1 MKKLLVLLLV
11 LLPVIAFAVDLPEM
25 TTQTASFSTRIKFN
39 CIDERWGTWTRS
51 TSLEGDLMIVKQ
63 GKVIEKIL
71 LVTDWIEML
80 FDKVVAITTSKKGT
94 KTGVAIGADDY
105 YQYLDFTLTDT
116 RFSGKLGMG
125 GEDCVGRANLNAK
138 FSD

>member
-11 LLPVIAFAVDLPEM
+11 LSPVIAFAVDIPDI

-39 CIDERWGTWTRS
+39 CFDERWGAWTRS
-51 TSLEGDLMIVKQ
+51 TPLEGDLAVVKQ

-71 LVTDWIEML
+71 LMTDWIEML
-80 FDKVVAITTSKKGT
+80 FDKVITIATTKKGT
-94 KTGVAIGADDY
+94 KTGIAIGADDY
-105 YQYLDFTLTDT
+105 YQYLDFNLTD
-116 RFSGKLGMG
+116 RGLSGKLGVG
-125 GEDCVGRANLNAK
+125 GEDCVGRANLNAR